1 MNFNREILES
11 ICESIR
17 QYTDNNA
24 FYIDGQY
31 YTYAQFAERIS
42 AIRGII
48 CAAEVDEQIWGLAI
62 QDNLD
67 TYASIFALWMEGK
80 AYVPLH
86 PSWPADRIASIIDQI
101 ELHNILVT
109 DDADIVYPA
118 TTRYTLHATRSTLNS
133 PLSTLHATRSLGAWK
148 ETNEDALAYILF
160 TSGSTGIPKG
170 VQLTRGNIA
179 AFMDSF
185 WKTGITIT
193 PEDRCMQVFD
203 LTFDVSVQ
211 SYLVALTRGAC
222 VYTVPYGQVK
232 YLYAASLIQEQK
244 ITFGAMAPSM
254 LTYLRPYFDEFDATS
269 MRQCIL
275 TAEACP
281 VDLMEA
287 WYKCAP
293 NVEIY
298 DFYGPTEATIYC
310 TYYKLTRGGNN
321 LSLNGIIS
329 IGKPM
334 ANVQAIILDEDG
346 NIIPEQSGAEHKGEL
361 CVAGPQVTL
370 GYWNNPE
377 KNASSFFTL
386 PSKEDIEQRS
396 KVVSDADYFGKLCYK
411 TADPLK
417 YNLLKENAKRMRN
430 NPTEAEAALWNYLRE
445 EQSGAKFRRQHIIDD
460 FIADFA
466 CLELRLIIEVD
477 GGYHN
482 EAEQKEADD
491 ARDRVLKYY
500 GFKTLRF
507 TNEEV
512 LCNTDNVIA
521 TIKYEVDFQRHLA
534 AANNNHLP
542 ITGETGEGAIRYYH
556 TGDLCYWDE
565 SGNIMYSGRID
576 QQAKIQGFRVELGEI
591 EYHVREYFNKEKR
604 VMAIAFQNDK
614 NLTEIA
620 LFIESQPLD
629 TKPLVEYMRSK
640 MPHYMIPT
648 RIFFEPEF
656 PLNKSE
662 KVDRNALKQMI

>member
-1 MNFNREILES
+1 MQFINQILVPITES
-11 ICESIR
+11 VRVHS
-17 QYTDNNA
+17 QNNA

-31 YTYAQFAERIS
+31 YTYRQLAERIS
-42 AIRGII
+42 SIRFVIQT
-48 CAAEVDEQIWGLAI
+48 ATKEEQIWALAI
-62 QDNLD
+62 HDDLD
-67 TYASIFALWMEGK
+67 TYASIIALWMEGK

-86 PSWPADRIASIIDQI
+86 PNQPIDRNLNIISQVA
-101 ELHNILVT
+101 LHNVLDSVNHSAFDIPNANYEMHYTHDLVYKT
-109 DDADIVYPA
+109 D
-118 TTRYTLHATRSTLNS
+118 LLND
-133 PLSTLHATRSLGAWK
+133 WK
-148 ETNEDALAYILF
+148 EVSEDDLAYILF
-160 TSGSTGIPKG
+160 TSGSTGTPKG
-170 VQLTRGNIA
+170 VQLSRKNIA
-179 AFMDSF
+179 TFMDSF

-193 PEDRCMQVFD
+193 PEDHCMQVFD

-281 VDLMEA
+281 VDLMED

-310 TYYKLTRGGNN
+310 TYYKLTRGGKN

-329 IGKPM
+329 IGRPM
-334 ANVQAIILDEDG
+334 ANVQAIIIDEDG
-346 NIIPEQSGAEHKGEL
+346 NIIPEKSGAEHKGEL
-361 CVAGPQVTL
+361 CVAGDQVTP
-370 GYWNNPE
+370 GYWKNEE
-377 KNASSFFTL
+377 KNTSSFF
-386 PSKEDIEQRS
+386 
-396 KVVSDADYFGKLCYK
+396 
-411 TADPLK
+411 
-417 YNLLKENAKRMRN
+417 MR
-430 NPTEAEAALWNYLRE
+430 
-445 EQSGAKFRRQHIIDD
+445 
-460 FIADFA
+460 
-466 CLELRLIIEVD
+466 D
-477 GGYHN
+477 G
-482 EAEQKEADD
+482 
-491 ARDRVLKYY
+491 V
-500 GFKTLRF
+500 
-507 TNEEV
+507 
-512 LCNTDNVIA
+512 
-521 TIKYEVDFQRHLA
+521 
-534 AANNNHLP
+534 
-542 ITGETGEGAIRYYH
+542 RYYH
-556 TGDLCYWDE
+556 TGDLTYWDE

-591 EYHVREYFNKEKR
+591 EYHAREYFNKEKR

-620 LFIESQPLD
+620 LFIESAELD
-629 TKPLVEYMRSK
+629 TKDLITYMRSK

-648 RIFFEPEF
+648 RMIFIENF

-662 KVDRNALKQMI
+662 KVDRNALKAQLN

>member
-1 MNFNREILES
+1 MFKENILNPLLCS
-11 ICESIR
+11 ICKQQNR
-17 QYTDNNA
+17 PA
-24 FYIDGQY
+24 FYIDGQF
-31 YTYAQFAERIS
+31 YTYHQLAERIS
-42 AIRGII
+42 SIRFVIQT
-48 CAAEVDEQIWGLAI
+48 ATKEEQIWALAI
-62 QDNLD
+62 HDDLD
-67 TYASIFALWMEGK
+67 TYASILALWMEGK

-101 ELHNILVT
+101 ELHNILIT
-109 DDADIVYPA
+109 EDADIVYP
-118 TTRYTLHATRSTLNS
+118 TTTHYTLHATRSTLNS
-133 PLSTLHATRSLGAWK
+133 TLLLDDWK
-148 ETNEDALAYILF
+148 EVSEDALAYILF
-160 TSGSTGIPKG
+160 TSGSTGTPKG
-170 VQLTRGNIA
+170 VQLSRKNIA
-179 AFMDSF
+179 TFMDSF

-254 LTYLRPYFDEFDATS
+254 LTYLRPYFSEFDATS

-281 VDLMEA
+281 VDLMED

-310 TYYKLTRGGNN
+310 TYYKLTRGGKN

-329 IGKPM
+329 IGRPM
-334 ANVQAIILDEDG
+334 ANVQAIIIDEEG
-346 NIIPEQSGAEHKGEL
+346 NIIPEGSGAEHKGEL
-361 CVAGPQVTL
+361 CVAGDQVTP
-370 GYWNNPE
+370 GYWKNEE
-377 KNASSFFTL
+377 KNASAFFEMEYT
-386 PSKEDIEQRS
+386 
-396 KVVSDADYFGKLCYK
+396 
-411 TADPLK
+411 
-417 YNLLKENAKRMRN
+417 NH
-430 NPTEAEAALWNYLRE
+430 
-445 EQSGAKFRRQHIIDD
+445 QSPITNHQLTK
-460 FIADFA
+460 
-466 CLELRLIIEVD
+466 
-477 GGYHN
+477 
-482 EAEQKEADD
+482 
-491 ARDRVLKYY
+491 
-500 GFKTLRF
+500 LRF
-507 TNEEV
+507 
-512 LCNTDNVIA
+512 
-521 TIKYEVDFQRHLA
+521 
-534 AANNNHLP
+534 
-542 ITGETGEGAIRYYH
+542 YH

-591 EYHVREYFNKEKR
+591 EFHAREYFNKEKR

-620 LFIESQPLD
+620 LFIESAELD
-629 TKPLVEYMRSK
+629 TKDLITYMRSK
-640 MPHYMIPT
+640 MPAYMIPT
-648 RIFFEPEF
+648 RIIFMENF

-662 KVDRNALKQMI
+662 KVDRNALKQLL

>member
-1 MNFNREILES
+1 MKEFA
-11 ICESIR
+11 
-17 QYTDNNA
+17 DKNA
-24 FYIDGQY
+24 FFIAGKF
-31 YTYAQFAERIS
+31 YTYCQLAEHIS
-42 AIRGII
+42 AIRSVIRT
-48 CAAEVDEQIWGLAI
+48 AELDEPIWALHLH
-62 QDNLD
+62 DDLN

-86 PSWPADRIASIIDQI
+86 PSWPKERLDSIVEQI
-101 ELHNILVT
+101 GCHNHLDSCDKVQVSAISNV
-109 DDADIVYPA
+109 A
-118 TTRYTLHATRSTLNS
+118 
-133 PLSTLHATRSLGAWK
+133 PLG
-148 ETNEDALAYILF
+148 ETMERAIEVSEDSLAYILF
-160 TSGSTGIPKG
+160 TSGSTGVPKG
-170 VQLTRGNIA
+170 VCISRRNVA

-254 LTYLRPYFDEFDATS
+254 LTYLRPYFNEFDATS

-281 VDLMEA
+281 VDLMEE

-329 IGKPM
+329 IGRPM
-334 ANVQAIILDEDG
+334 ANVLAIIIDDDG
-346 NIIPEQSGAEHKGEL
+346 NIIPERSGAKHKGEL
-361 CVAGPQVTL
+361 CVAGPQVTK

-377 KNASSFFTL
+377 KNASSFFSL
-386 PSKEDIEQRS
+386 PLSTVSFPRHGQGE
-396 KVVSDADYFGKLCYK
+396 VVSDEDYSGKLCYK

-430 NPTEAEAALWNYLRE
+430 NPTEAEAAIWNYLRD
-445 EQSGAKFRRQHIIDD
+445 EQCGARFRRQHIIDD
-460 FIADFA
+460 FIADFV
-466 CLELRLIIEVD
+466 CLDLHLIIEVD

-512 LCNTDNVIA
+512 LCNTDNVIDS
-521 TIKYEVDFQRHLA
+521 IKYEIDLQRRIA
-534 AANNNHLP
+534 ATNNNHLP
-542 ITGETGEGAIRYYH
+542 IMGETGEGAIRFYH

-591 EYHVREYFNKEKR
+591 EFHAREYFNKEKR
-604 VMAIAFQNDK
+604 VMAIACQNEK

-629 TKPLVEYMRSK
+629 TKPMVEYLRSK
-640 MPHYMIPT
+640 MPSYMIPT
-648 RIFFEPEF
+648 RILFEPIF

-662 KVDRNALKQMI
+662 KVDRNALKQKLL

>member
-1 MNFNREILES
+1 MHSLKER
-11 ICESIR
+11 C
-17 QYTDNNA
+17 DNNA
-24 FYIDGQY
+24 FFIGGKSF
-31 YTYAQFAERIS
+31 TYRQFAERIS
-42 AIRGII
+42 AIRDII
-48 CAAEVDEQIWGLAI
+48 RSAELDEPIWALHLH
-62 QDNLD
+62 DDLN

-86 PSWPADRIASIIDQI
+86 PSWPKERLDSIVEQI
-101 ELHNILVT
+101 GCHNHLDSCDAPYAEDLL
-109 DDADIVYPA
+109 DD
-118 TTRYTLHATRSTLNS
+118 
-133 PLSTLHATRSLGAWK
+133 WK
-148 ETNEDALAYILF
+148 EVSEDTLAYILF
-160 TSGSTGIPKG
+160 TSGSTGVPKG
-170 VQLTRGNIA
+170 VCISRRNVA

-310 TYYKLTRGGNN
+310 TYYKLTRGRKN

-334 ANVQAIILDEDG
+334 ANVQAIIIDEEG
-346 NIIPEQSGAEHKGEL
+346 NIILEKSGAEHKGEL
-361 CVAGPQVTL
+361 CVAGPQVTQ
-370 GYWNNPE
+370 GYWKNDE
-377 KNASSFFTL
+377 KNAAAFFEKQET
-386 PSKEDIEQRS
+386 RN
-396 KVVSDADYFGKLCYK
+396 GKQ
-411 TADPLK
+411 
-417 YNLLKENAKRMRN
+417 EM
-430 NPTEAEAALWNYLRE
+430 
-445 EQSGAKFRRQHIIDD
+445 
-460 FIADFA
+460 
-466 CLELRLIIEVD
+466 V
-477 GGYHN
+477 
-482 EAEQKEADD
+482 
-491 ARDRVLKYY
+491 
-500 GFKTLRF
+500 
-507 TNEEV
+507 
-512 LCNTDNVIA
+512 
-521 TIKYEVDFQRHLA
+521 
-534 AANNNHLP
+534 
-542 ITGETGEGAIRYYH
+542 RYYH

-591 EYHVREYFNKEKR
+591 EFHAREYFNKEKR
-604 VMAIAFQNDK
+604 VMAIAFQNEK

-620 LFIESQPLD
+620 LFIESQPID
-629 TKPLVEYMRSK
+629 TKSMVEYLRSK
-640 MPHYMIPT
+640 MPSYMIPT
-648 RIFFEPEF
+648 RILFEPNF

-662 KVDRNALKQMI
+662 KVDRNALKLKLL